1 MVLLE
6 IFVGS
11 ILAYSSFIDS
21 IFGLVGLVKFPDDD
35 SRGVTGAARGE
46 LSSRELDMA
55 QLGEFN
61 RVASL
66 SSVQRKQQRGL
77 SSLTHL
83 MSRTAPT
90 ILDMVDLCHLRQ
102 HAAHHGLRDAL

>member
-1 MVLLE
+1 VVLLE

-77 SSLTHL
+77 V
-83 MSRTAPT
+83 
-90 ILDMVDLCHLRQ
+90 ILDSFDEQNCP
-102 HAAHHGLRDAL
+102 HHPRHGRSLPPSPTRCPPWPA